1 MDRSKLIPVGFD
13 TETTGL
19 FGPKYKTVY
28 KGKGKTR
35 AIHDIVVVPAEK
47 QTYCYPYLITFVS
60 QYDLFATDPWSTFDE
75 SGYEWAYVFPVDPL
89 TRLIDVETILS
100 NTVSVADLCAIYDI
114 ITNPLFLLIAHNA
127 KFDIN
132 MLRAL
137 FSLFPDQFL
146 FEHTKTDSFWA
157 NLLLTRVDDTV
168 GMMHAV
174 DSTQQLELKPLC
186 VKWLGMSSSDESDL
200 KDHIDQLR
208 DIAKDK
214 GYAVASLTTLPYLSR
229 APRRGWAILDTWLPF
244 VTDEDGN
251 ALSISGQSLALKYCI
266 TDSWRT
272 LLLHKF
278 ALTKLVELE
287 QLAQYD
293 RHRTAFYSTYKIEER
308 GVAIDVKKIEARI
321 ESLRNAREQCRAN
334 INAIGLTV
342 KPPRQLNPFEQK
354 RAKLYPHL
362 FLTTCDLNVNS
373 DQQMATLIHEWLGWP
388 CSSLTETGLCCMKI
402 EVITKYYREAI
413 KQGNVQV
420 ANVIANLI
428 AYKKYDKGIE
438 YLASYLKK
446 EVRGRLYPSLNPN
459 GTGTTRLSSSDPNGQ
474 NIGKGDLNDTLKE
487 LIHESVS
494 LKNVFSPEDGYE
506 WYSSDYVQLQLVI
519 FAIVTGDAKMKQAVE
534 RGDDFHDFMARE
546 AFGLTHTDS
555 VSKDQRRVG
564 KAINFG
570 YIFGASEAKV
580 DATADR
586 KGLYQQ
592 LKYLFPLASSFIKFN
607 MSKARRD
614 GYIVTANGYKLY
626 VPYDKPHAATN
637 YIIQGTEGE
646 IVKEALYQS
655 IVYLN
660 ANCPDASIVLTVHDE
675 ILYEFPRGQG
685 QHHMPRLIEIMIEAG
700 ANLATPIP
708 LRVDTKYIPHGVS
721 WNEGEHYEP

>member
-1 MDRSKLIPVGFD
+1 MDRTKLIPVGFD

-19 FGPKYKTVY
+19 FGPKYKTSY
-28 KGKGKTR
+28 KGKGKNR
-35 AIHDIVVVPAEK
+35 AIHDITVIPAEK
-47 QTYCYPYLITFVS
+47 QTYCYPYLVTFVS

-75 SGYEWAYVFPVDPL
+75 SGYEWAYVFPVDPF
-89 TRLIDVETILS
+89 TRLIDVDQ
-100 NTVSVADLCAIYDI
+100 VSLDDLCCIYDI
-114 ITNPLFLLIAHNA
+114 ITNPAFLLIAHNA

-137 FSLFPDQFL
+137 FSLFPEQFI
-146 FEHTKTDSFWA
+146 FEHTQCDSYWA

-174 DSTQQLELKPLC
+174 DSSQALELKPLC

-200 KDHIDQLR
+200 KEHIDQLQ
-208 DIAKDK
+208 DKAKEHK
-214 GYAVASLTTLPYLSR
+214 YAIASLETFPYLSR

-244 VTDEDGN
+244 TQKLNCEH
-251 ALSISGQSLALKYCI
+251 GQSLAIKYCI

-278 ALTKLVELE
+278 ALTKLDELE
-287 QLAQYD
+287 QMAQYD

-308 GVAIDVKKIEARI
+308 GVAVNVKKIETRI
-321 ESLRNAREQCRAN
+321 VSLIKAREQCRAT

-342 KPPRQLNPFEQK
+342 KPARPLNVFEQK

-362 FLTTCDLNVNS
+362 FVETCDLNLNS
-373 DQQMATLIHEWLGWP
+373 DQQMATLIHDWLKWP
-388 CSSLTETGLCCMKI
+388 CSSLTETGLCCMRI
-402 EVITKYYREAI
+402 DVITKYYREAI
-413 KQGNVQV
+413 KQRNTRVSD
-420 ANVIANLI
+420 VIANLI

-438 YLASYLKK
+438 YLSSYLKK
-446 EVRGRLYPSLNPN
+446 EVHGRLYPSLNPN

-474 NIGKGDLNDTLKE
+474 NIGKGDLNDILKE

-494 LKNVFSPEDGYE
+494 LKNVFSPENGYE
-506 WYSSDYVQLQLVI
+506 WYSCDYIQLQLVI
-519 FAIVTGDAKMKQAVE
+519 FAIVTGDAKMKKAVE

-546 AFGLTHTDS
+546 AFGLTHTDT

-570 YIFGASEAKV
+570 YIFGASESKV

-586 KGLYQQ
+586 RGLYQQ
-592 LKYLFPLASSFIKFN
+592 LRYLFPLASSFIKFN

-614 GYIVTANGYKLY
+614 GHVLTANNYKLC

-660 ANCPDASIVLTVHDE
+660 TNCPDASVVLTVHDE
-675 ILYEFPRGQG
+675 ILYEFPKGQG

-708 LRVDTKYIPHGVS
+708 LRVDTKFIPYGVS